1 MTDLHNAPIRHEFI
15 LPTSGH
21 WCTQYYLLFIFLIG
35 RANFVLSTSL

>member
-21 WCTQYYLLFIFLIG
+21 WCTQYYI
-35 RANFVLSTSL
+35 VHYVHMPSLVYFAAV